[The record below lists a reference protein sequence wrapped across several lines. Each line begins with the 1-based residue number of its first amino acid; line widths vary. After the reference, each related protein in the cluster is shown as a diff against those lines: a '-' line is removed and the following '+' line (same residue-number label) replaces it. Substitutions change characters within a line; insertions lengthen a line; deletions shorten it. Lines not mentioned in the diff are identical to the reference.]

1 MVRHHFPIKLNIERC
16 YVFTMTG
23 LHHKQHYY
31 WTASFLYH
39 DPTSP
44 RCLCLQRR
52 SHLRYKDLFHYTT
65 VSVIQGLQSLYDY
78 IGILY
83 DIICLQTPTSSTIH
97 IGLAYVG
104 LDRSSI

>member
-1 MVRHHFPIKLNIERC
+1 MGPIF
-16 YVFTMTG
+16 YVFTRTG

-31 WTASFLYH
+31 WTASFLYR
-39 DPTSP
+39 DPTFPHFLSIMI
-44 RCLCLQRR
+44 CRR
-52 SHLRYKDLFHYTT
+52 YYLRYKDLFHCTPS
-65 VSVIQGLQSLYDY
+65 SVIQGLLSLYDY

-83 DIICLQTPTSSTIH
+83 DTIYPQRPTSSTIR